1 MRILYVRN
9 LYLPADFGGNRYPW
23 EVTERLTRRGHEV
36 VVITGSPSKRI
47 HPPGVRLVTYRASR
61 RTPLHTFVTNA
72 YGARQATRA
81 LLHSWRPDV
90 VIHSSPET
98 AYGYYRSTERRT
110 RPASI
115 YIYHSRFVSDAVDRL
130 SRRVWP
136 LSTVGHL
143 TRRVMDRVEMVDY
156 TSPDA
161 IIAVSPFSK
170 TELEERLGGPDPRI
184 EVIPTGVD
192 TNAFRPGDRAAA
204 RRELGIPD
212 EARVIMTVG
221 RLVPVK
227 RYDRA
232 IDALA
237 MLRRSESGTDY
248 RLVVVGRGPE
258 RGSLGE
264 RVRAA
269 GLDDAVRFDGF
280 RKGDELRTRYAAA
293 DLVLCTSEFENW
305 SLSLL
310 EALACGVPVLGV
322 PNGGIPQLLA
332 TVDEGLILADSEPT
346 TAAAAIRSLLAD
358 RARLAALGAM
368 ARRVAVSQYDW
379 DVVVARLEASFRRL
393 LLSR

>member
-23 EVTERLTRRGHEV
+23 EVTERLARRGHEV
-36 VVITGSPSKRI
+36 VVITGSPSRWI

-61 RTPLHTFVTNA
+61 RTPLHTFLTNA
-72 YGARQATRA
+72 YGAQRATQA
-81 LLHSWRPDV
+81 LLRGWRPDV
-90 VIHSSPET
+90 VVHSSPET
-98 AYGYYRSTERRT
+98 AYWYYRRTERRT
-110 RPASI
+110 RPPSI

-130 SRRVWP
+130 SSQVWP
-136 LSTVGHL
+136 LSTIGHL
-143 TRRVMDRVEMVDY
+143 TRRIMDRVEVLDY

-161 IIAVSPFSK
+161 IVAVSPFSK

-192 TNAFRPGDRAAA
+192 TNAFRPGDRASA
-204 RRELGIPD
+204 RRELRIPD
-212 EARVIMTVG
+212 EAQVIMAVG

-237 MLRRSESGTDY
+237 MLRRSGSGPDY
-248 RLVVVGRGPE
+248 RLIVVGGGPE
-258 RGSLGE
+258 RVSLGE

-269 GLDDAVRFDGF
+269 GLGDAVRFDGF
-280 RKGDELRTRYAAA
+280 RQGDELRTRYAAA
-293 DLVLCTSEFENW
+293 NLVLCTSNFENW

-332 TVDEGLILADSEPT
+332 TVDKGLILADSEPT
-346 TAAAAIRSLLAD
+346 TAAAAIRSLIAD
-358 RARLAALGAM
+358 RARLAELGAM
-368 ARRVAVSQYDW
+368 ARRIAVSHYDW
-379 DVVVARLEASFRRL
+379 DVVVERLESSFRRIL
-393 LLSR
+393 LAR